1 MRIAVLAS
9 VGRRLDMFGGLLVAG
24 LLLHVV
30 AAKAEPVAPEPPA
43 LTNLLEVRHLAA
55 QRQQM
60 IHTIRLEG
68 NVWQI
73 DPSSGV
79 LVLHDDSGL
88 EFLKLDLQG
97 YSIKPNQRVR
107 LEVKGCAVKG
117 RGFGLSFVP
126 HLVVENDGFHAMREE
141 SGSVFLKS
149 GLYPIQLRWFNST
162 GPFGLKVEYEGPGLP
177 RQLIPDPVLF
187 RAQGNPATFS
197 TNFVNGLDYRCYE
210 GHWEYL
216 PDFDNMT
223 PVKTGI
229 VTNFDLGVRS
239 QDEAVGLEFGG
250 FVKIRQDGVYNFHM
264 TSDDGSRLF
273 VGESSVSVELLGEAT
288 SPVPRK
294 INAIQP
300 MEDEERQW
308 GAVEGSVEFAGEEA
322 EGGELELR
330 VGNDLMRVDVFD
342 DSGLLPTFPL
352 HSRVLADGVCQ
363 SVTNNEGLRVPG
375 VLLVS
380 SWEAIHQLKVQEP
393 LIKPIGERAGTYP
406 SEAQKAGAAGED
418 RPGLPV
424 LTTAEAIKALN
435 REEAARQH
443 PFEIR
448 GVVTA
453 VIPAFA
459 GAVLQDTTRGIYVE
473 ETNLNASQPLRRGEF
488 CEITGVTGPG
498 LFAPLVMAE
507 RVVHLGEGYLPE
519 PIHPTWDQLINGSLD
534 SQYAEIEGIVTAV
547 QEGGIVLLTE
557 GGTIKL
563 DLFGFKLASLRRY
576 ENALVRVRGSVI
588 VSFNSETHQLKTGYL
603 RVFDAAVDVA
613 RLAPHDPF
621 DAPRKN
627 VRELLL
633 FDPKAAPFRRIKIG
647 GQIIHGHAGDFF
659 VMDGTNGL
667 RVTTKD
673 AAEFQPGD
681 LVEAVGF
688 LELGGP
694 APALKEA
701 VAHKT
706 GQAALPEPTRITAGN
721 LLNASYNGTLVRVQA
736 LLVDEW
742 DDPSEKVLE
751 LQSGFLVFKARLSN
765 HPRQAPSLRVG
776 SRLDLTGVYAA
787 QGRNPTDREI
797 NSFELLLNSP
807 PGIRV
812 LATPPWWTLKR
823 LLVLAGVLAGLLS
836 AVLVWNSQLRRQVGE
851 RTAQLEKEIRSREQA
866 ELQRAAEAER
876 SRIARDLHDDLGSG
890 LTEVSL
896 LADRGLGET
905 PGNEKQAER
914 LHVIADKARGLVA
927 ALDVIVWAVNPNE
940 NSLQSFADY
949 LSGAAKEFLM
959 ASGVA
964 CRFKIPMEFDPVTLS
979 GQIRHHLF
987 LAVKEALN
995 NVVRHARATEA
1006 ELRIKRTDNQL
1017 EIAIADNGC
1026 GFDVG
1031 KASYGNGLANLSS
1044 RLNGLGGRCDI
1055 ETQSGKGTT
1064 VKLTLPLPLPP
1075 VGEIT

>member
-9 VGRRLDMFGGLLVAG
+9 VGRRLNMYGGLIVAG
-24 LLLHVV
+24 SLLQVG
-30 AAKAEPVAPEPPA
+30 AAKAVPVTPEPPA
-43 LTNLLEVRHLAA
+43 ITNLLLARQLAA
-55 QRQQM
+55 QRRQM

-68 NVWQI
+68 DVWQV
-73 DPSSGV
+73 DPTNGD
-79 LVLHDDSGL
+79 LVLHDDSGV
-88 EFLKLDLQG
+88 EFLKLDLRG

-107 LEVKGCAVKG
+107 LEVKGSAAKG
-117 RGFGLSFVP
+117 SGFGLSFVP
-126 HLVVENDGFHAMREE
+126 QLVVENDGFHAMREE

-149 GLYPIQLRWFNST
+149 GLHPIQLRWFNSI
-162 GPFGLKVEYEGPGLP
+162 GPFGLKLEYDGPGLP
-177 RQLIPDPVLF
+177 RQLIADQVLF
-187 RAQGNPATFS
+187 RAQGNPATLS
-197 TNFVNGLDYRCYE
+197 TNFANGLDYRCYE

-223 PVKTGI
+223 PVRTGI
-229 VTNFDLGVRS
+229 VTNFDLGART
-239 QDEAVGLEFGG
+239 QDEAVGLEFSG
-250 FVKIRQDGVYNFHM
+250 FVKIQQDGVYNFYM
-264 TSDDGSRLF
+264 TSDDGSQLF
-273 VGESSVSVELLGEAT
+273 VGESSVNVEILGEAT
-288 SPVPRK
+288 PPVPRE
-294 INAIQP
+294 ITAIQP
-300 MEDEERQW
+300 VEGEERQW
-308 GAVEGSVEFAGEEA
+308 AAVEGSVEFAGEEA

-330 VGNDLMRVDVFD
+330 VGNDLMRVDVFG
-342 DSGLLPTFPL
+342 DSGLSPIFPA
-352 HSRVLADGVCQ
+352 HSRVLAVGVWQ

-380 SWEAIHQLKVQEP
+380 SWEAIHQLKVSEP
-393 LIKPIGERAGTYP
+393 PPVKPIGDGGGTSL
-406 SEAQKAGAAGED
+406 SEAQKADAAGGK

-424 LTTAEAIKALN
+424 LTTAQAIKALN
-435 REEAARQH
+435 REEAARQY
-443 PFEIR
+443 PFEIH

-459 GAVLQDTTRGIYVE
+459 GAVLQDATRGVYVE

-498 LFAPLVMAE
+498 LFAPVVMAK

-534 SQYAEIEGIVTAV
+534 SQYTEIEGIVTAV
-547 QEGGIVLLTE
+547 QEDGIVLLTE

-576 ENALVRVRGSVI
+576 ENALVRVRGSVV
-588 VSFNSETHQLKTGYL
+588 VSFNSETHQLETGHL
-603 RVFDAAVDVA
+603 RIFDAAVDVA
-613 RLAPHDPF
+613 QFAPHDPF
-621 DAPRKN
+621 DAPRKD

-633 FDPKAAPFRRIKIG
+633 FDPKAAPFRRIKIE
-647 GQIIHGHAGDFF
+647 GQIIHGQAGDFF

-701 VAHKT
+701 VARKT
-706 GQAALPEPTRITAGN
+706 GQAPLPEPTRITAGN
-721 LLNASYNGTLVRVQA
+721 LLNASYNGILVRVQA

-751 LQSGFLVFKARLSN
+751 LQSGFLVFKARLN
-765 HPRQAPSLRVG
+765 NQPRQSPSLRVG
-776 SRLDLTGVYAA
+776 SRLDLTGVYAV

-807 PGIRV
+807 AGIGV

-836 AVLVWNSQLRRQVGE
+836 AVLVWNNQLRRQVGE
-851 RTAQLEKEIRSREQA
+851 RTAQLETEIRSREQA

-905 PGNEKQAER
+905 PGNEKQTER
-914 LHVIADKARGLVA
+914 LHAIGQGSRTGCRARR
-927 ALDVIVWAVNPNE
+927 D
-940 NSLQSFADY
+940 
-949 LSGAAKEFLM
+949 
-959 ASGVA
+959 
-964 CRFKIPMEFDPVTLS
+964 C
-979 GQIRHHLF
+979 
-987 LAVKEALN
+987 
-995 NVVRHARATEA
+995 
-1006 ELRIKRTDNQL
+1006 
-1017 EIAIADNGC
+1017 
-1026 GFDVG
+1026 
-1031 KASYGNGLANLSS
+1031 
-1044 RLNGLGGRCDI
+1044 LGGKPQR
-1055 ETQSGKGTT
+1055 E
-1064 VKLTLPLPLPP
+1064 LTAIFRRLPERRREGISWRFRRGVP
-1075 VGEIT
+1075 V